1 MKTLLL
7 ALFCFVSAFAVVP
20 VSSVANTITDPGI
33 ISSQRIYSV
42 SKATCPNSSCA
53 VFKAQKANPGWTVVN
68 IKEMSK
74 VWHLTLKK

>member
-1 MKTLLL
+1 MRKMLLV
-7 ALFCFVSAFAVVP
+7 LFCCVSAFAVVP
-20 VSSVANTITDPGI
+20 VSSVANTITDPGVI
-33 ISSQRIYSV
+33 ASQRIYSV

>member
-68 IKEMSK
+68 IKELSK